1 MCRCTN
7 VHVWTGVIDNIRGK
21 KGGGLAQVSIKKIRN
36 ERGGGGGECGRI
48 NQLEDKKGGWV
59 KRGEALGLCVLCA
72 GRGSWRGE

>member
-36 ERGGGGGECGRI
+36 ERGGVGANVVELINWRIRRVGG
-48 NQLEDKKGGWV
+48 
-59 KRGEALGLCVLCA
+59 
-72 GRGSWRGE
+72 